1 MLSPV
6 LRSIFNERQKKRL
19 FGISDGRTKQM
30 VSLEAGQQPGLTQPK
45 KIREKKEGQVR
56 KRELKTFTT
65 DIFTF
70 LLSAKTH

>member
-1 MLSPV
+1 MLV
-6 LRSIFNERQKKRL
+6 KKGL
-19 FGISDGRTKQM
+19 LEISDDRIKRM

-45 KIREKKEGQVR
+45 KNREKKEGQVR
-56 KRELKTFTT
+56 KRELKTFT

>member
-1 MLSPV
+1 
-6 LRSIFNERQKKRL
+6 
-19 FGISDGRTKQM
+19 M

-45 KIREKKEGQVR
+45 KNREKKEGHVR
-56 KRELKTFTT
+56 KRELKTFT